1 VFRYASWAAQPGIGG
16 AQVGVLVLQIQDA
29 SDACQVDAASGKRGD
44 ALQAG
49 HVVGAVALKFD
60 PFFRDVDRLA
70 QQLWGAALGGGGRS
84 SMAPMDAWRDGD
96 TIVIELD
103 LPGITP
109 DSLDVNVE
117 HDALTVRAERVEP
130 ADSREWLVSERPH
143 GAFTRQLSWAPAWM
157 STRSPPTTPTA
168 CYG

>member
-1 VFRYASWAAQPGIGG
+1 V
-16 AQVGVLVLQIQDA
+16 
-29 SDACQVDAASGKRGD
+29 
-44 ALQAG
+44 
-49 HVVGAVALKFD
+49 LKFD

-143 GAFTRQLSWAPAWM
+143 GAFTRQLSLG
-157 STRSPPTTPTA
+157 TRLDVDKITA
-168 CYG
+168 DYTDGVLRLTVPVAETAKPRKIAVNAGTQQAISA

>member
-1 VFRYASWAAQPGIGG
+1 MPYTGWSP
-16 AQVGVLVLQIQDA
+16 
-29 SDACQVDAASGKRGD
+29 
-44 ALQAG
+44 
-49 HVVGAVALKFD
+49 AVAGDDGCDGTGLASHVSEEICCGCRKVIYSTTSDSCIYWEVMNVLKFD

-70 QQLWGAALGGGGRS
+70 QQLWGAAVGGGGRS
-84 SMAPMDAWRDGD
+84 SMAPMDAWCDGD

-130 ADSREWLVSERPH
+130 A
-143 GAFTRQLSWAPAWM
+143 
-157 STRSPPTTPTA
+157 
-168 CYG
+168 